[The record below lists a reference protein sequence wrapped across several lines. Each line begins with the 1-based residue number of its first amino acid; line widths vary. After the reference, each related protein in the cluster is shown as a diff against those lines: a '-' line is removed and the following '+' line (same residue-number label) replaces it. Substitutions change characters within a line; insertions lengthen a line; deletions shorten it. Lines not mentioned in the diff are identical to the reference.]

1 MLPFLICGKVVPVY
15 IHTPKKKK
23 LFTYSSIKQS
33 PCGHDLIKP
42 KLFAVAMRKS
52 CTDLFRLRLLFILEQ
67 INKIILTGKYQSGS
81 ITEDGERINITYFPL
96 IPYKRHE
103 AGIYAGE
110 ENMSFTRV
118 ANTV

>member
-1 MLPFLICGKVVPVY
+1 M
-15 IHTPKKKK
+15 
-23 LFTYSSIKQS
+23 
-33 PCGHDLIKP
+33 IKP

-52 CTDLFRLRLLFILEQ
+52 CTDLFRLRLPFILEQ